1 MGGVVQGGRSETA
14 AFMKVKDCD
23 VGWGTGK
30 GKGKGLF
37 VSGVWRIMK
46 AIRCD
51 E

>member
-1 MGGVVQGGRSETA
+1 
-14 AFMKVKDCD
+14 MKVKDCD
-23 VGWGTGK
+23 VGWGTGKGRGK